1 MEIDSRICKKK
12 KYNNML
18 RNSQEDKDQL
28 LLHQN
33 KIYLPVN
40 HIVDSNSNEFNDILK
55 RFNFSEDQF
64 TLIKDIRRRGKN
76 KIAAQI
82 CRKRKID
89 SIESL
94 TEAVEFLDKKELFLE
109 DEQEA
114 IENEVKF
121 QICLVKY

>member
-1 MEIDSRICKKK
+1 
-12 KYNNML
+12 ML